1 MKITQ
6 FNPVAKI
13 LTTLLFCVSCS
24 SIYAEEYS
32 CVQHMYNVGLAT
44 NAQLNCGFKHWNDA
58 VTEYGA
64 SCLAEFQSP
73 SQKKLLEGAVLDGVR
88 DFDRQYRQAKDKKAI
103 CRAFQQDF
111 SDFVK

>member
-1 MKITQ
+1 M
-6 FNPVAKI
+6 
-13 LTTLLFCVSCS
+13 SS
-24 SIYAEEYS
+24 SIAYAQQSYT

-64 SCLAEFQSP
+64 SCFAQFKSP
-73 SQKKLLEGAVLDGVR
+73 SQKKLLENAVLDGVR
-88 DFDRQYRQAKDKKAI
+88 DFDTQYRQAKDKKAI
-103 CRAFQQDF
+103 CRAFKQDF